1 MRAVFCSTEWFDNID
16 LIETIISR
24 LPYGSTVVADET
36 TWPGSAALTVAEL
49 RGVRRESRPGLGA
62 STVGQ
67 ADVLY
72 VLVGEGD
79 LGQVLPSLLE
89 ANKAGVR
96 VRLFPESGV
105 LPEADEQAV
114 IKSMLAMAAESS
126 VSQSS
131 PNVSSAESSLAP

>member
-1 MRAVFCSTEWFDNID
+1 MRAVFCSTEWFDDVD

-49 RGVRRESRPGLGA
+49 RGVGRESRPGLGA
-62 STVGQ
+62 STINQ

-72 VLVGEGD
+72 VLVGDGAVE
-79 LGQVLPSLLE
+79 QVLSSLLE
-89 ANKAGVR
+89 ADKASVR
-96 VRLFPESGV
+96 IRLFPESGF
-105 LPEADEQAV
+105 LPEPEEQAV

-131 PNVSSAESSLAP
+131 PKVSSAESSLAP